1 MPTLTVAISEELLEK
16 VESRASAY
24 GRSVQDEVIL
34 CLYDA
39 TIENPRSRRELTLEE
54 AAELE
59 REIRLRRERM
69 PMMDIDNDEL
79 NRYKREG
86 RL

>member
-1 MPTLTVAISEELLEK
+1 MPTLTISISEELLEDIK
-16 VESRASAY
+16 SRASAY
-24 GRSVQDEVIL
+24 GRSVQDEAIL

-39 TIENPRSRRELTLEE
+39 TVGSPSKELTPEE
-54 AAELE
+54 LKELD
-59 REIRLRRERM
+59 REIQRFRERM
-69 PMMDIDNDEL
+69 PMIHTDNDEL

>member
-16 VESRASAY
+16 VESRASAH

-39 TIENPRSRRELTLEE
+39 AIENPMSRRELTPEE
-54 AAELE
+54 FAEVKLQLQRLHE
-59 REIRLRRERM
+59 RL

>member
-16 VESRASAY
+16 IESRASANR
-24 GRSVQDEVIL
+24 RSVQDEVIL

-39 TIENPRSRRELTLEE
+39 TIDSRRSRKELTPEE
-54 AAELE
+54 TAELE
-59 REIRLRRERM
+59 RKIRRLRERM

>member
-39 TIENPRSRRELTLEE
+39 AIENPMSRRELTLEE

-59 REIRLRRERM
+59 RKIHRFRERM
-69 PMMDIDNDEL
+69 PMIDTDNDEL

-86 RL
+86 ML

>member
-1 MPTLTVAISEELLEK
+1 MPTLTVSISEELLEK

-39 TIENPRSRRELTLEE
+39 AIENPMSRRELTPEE
-54 AAELE
+54 LAELD
-59 REIRLRRERM
+59 REIRRRRERM
-69 PMMDIDNDEL
+69 PMIDIDNDEL

-86 RL
+86 